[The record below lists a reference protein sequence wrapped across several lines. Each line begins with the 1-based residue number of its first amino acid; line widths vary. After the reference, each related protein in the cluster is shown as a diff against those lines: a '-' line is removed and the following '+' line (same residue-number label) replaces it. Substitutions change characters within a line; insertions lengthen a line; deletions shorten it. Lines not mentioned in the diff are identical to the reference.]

1 MARLRTNIA
10 ANYAGKVWLALMSLA
25 FVPIYIRFL
34 GIEAYGLIGIYLSL
48 QSLFSLLDLGLSTTL
63 NRELAR
69 LSGKS
74 GHAQEMRDLVHTL
87 QIIYWGVAFM
97 IGIGVV
103 LLAPLVAHHWVK
115 AEHLSPNVIN
125 QTIIIMGLSIA
136 LQWPYALYYG
146 GLIGLQRQVLLNG
159 IVITLAT
166 IRALG
171 AVFILWKVSPTIQAF
186 FFWQMMIS
194 LAQTLAAG
202 DKVVLSRILPLQ
214 SFGNYTLAGTV
225 AGGLSFFIAPVFD
238 GIFPR
243 FSQLASLQD
252 THVLADLYHRSCQL
266 VSVIILPMA
275 VVISFFAFPL
285 LYVWTG
291 NLSIAL
297 HTHWILS
304 FLVMGSAFNCIMN
317 LPYALQLAYGWTRL
331 AFLTNLI
338 ASILLIPLI
347 IFLAYRYGAIG
358 GALVW
363 LLLNS
368 GYVLISIQIMHK
380 RILPAEKW
388 RWYFLDV
395 GLPFLAAAST
405 AGLLKLLLPTAVSRW
420 PILGS
425 LVLVSGVTLS
435 VTAMVTPASRNLVFQ
450 FLAKWRGVRLEA
462 GSYL

>member
-171 AVFILWKVSPTIQAF
+171 AVFILWNVSPTIQAF
-186 FFWQMMIS
+186 FFW
-194 LAQTLAAG
+194 
-202 DKVVLSRILPLQ
+202 
-214 SFGNYTLAGTV
+214 
-225 AGGLSFFIAPVFD
+225 
-238 GIFPR
+238 
-243 FSQLASLQD
+243 
-252 THVLADLYHRSCQL
+252 
-266 VSVIILPMA
+266 
-275 VVISFFAFPL
+275 
-285 LYVWTG
+285 
-291 NLSIAL
+291 
-297 HTHWILS
+297 
-304 FLVMGSAFNCIMN
+304 
-317 LPYALQLAYGWTRL
+317 
-331 AFLTNLI
+331 
-338 ASILLIPLI
+338 
-347 IFLAYRYGAIG
+347 
-358 GALVW
+358 
-363 LLLNS
+363 
-368 GYVLISIQIMHK
+368 
-380 RILPAEKW
+380 
-388 RWYFLDV
+388 
-395 GLPFLAAAST
+395 
-405 AGLLKLLLPTAVSRW
+405 
-420 PILGS
+420 
-425 LVLVSGVTLS
+425 
-435 VTAMVTPASRNLVFQ
+435 
-450 FLAKWRGVRLEA
+450 
-462 GSYL
+462 